1 VLSGQNI
8 HHFPQLTHGNLSG
21 RLFGSAMTFGSV
33 GQASAPGQIAVR
45 QLREMMNILS

>member
-1 VLSGQNI
+1 MSMGKLGGVSRV
-8 HHFPQLTHGNLSG
+8 TG